1 MRIQMLMF
9 APTLKGVGAA
19 VRHSLCLLTGAA
31 ALIGVAGCE
40 TSSHKSVRTYDY
52 NDQGRPTERANE
64 AEEQDSEYHMV
75 SPGEMVVDPHG
86 R

>member
-1 MRIQMLMF
+1 MRNVQKLLACTML
-9 APTLKGVGAA
+9 A
-19 VRHSLCLLTGAA
+19 LT
-31 ALIGVAGCE
+31 ALVGVAGCE

-52 NDQGRPTERANE
+52 RDEGRPVQRENE

-75 SPGEMVVDPHG
+75 SPGEMVVDPG